1 MSTTTTNFDLF
12 KYDTTADAQ
21 TAFSI
26 TNALNNNWD
35 KLDANCVK
43 RGSTTDATGSTTRP
57 VYVDASGQIQPCANE
72 IPAGDFLTAT
82 TSLAENGYIK
92 FSNNICFF
100 YVKGVKPAVGANSI
114 TQWSYTLPIAIT
126 NLYSLTVCVNNYTHN
141 AFEQISFISNNES
154 EIIFNTYNSQRQN
167 SGQGTCY
174 VLGLVTVT

>member
-72 IPAGDFLTAT
+72 IPSGDFLTAT

-92 FSNNICFF
+92 FSNNLLINWGIGVTGSVTHFSVMFTSAVYSIVVGHRYYNNYLFSVMNSELTSIVTEGGPSVKVEFF
-100 YVKGVKPAVGANSI
+100 Y
-114 TQWSYTLPIAIT
+114 IA
-126 NLYSLTVCVNNYTHN
+126 
-141 AFEQISFISNNES
+141 
-154 EIIFNTYNSQRQN
+154 
-167 SGQGTCY
+167 
-174 VLGLVTVT
+174 LGN